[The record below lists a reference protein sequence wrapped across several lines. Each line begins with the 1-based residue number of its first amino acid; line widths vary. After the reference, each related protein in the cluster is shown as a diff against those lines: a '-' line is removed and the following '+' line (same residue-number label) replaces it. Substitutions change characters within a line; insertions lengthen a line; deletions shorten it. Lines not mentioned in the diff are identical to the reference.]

1 MFTCQPL
8 ALSACHLVPG
18 GQCPVVISKLFR
30 WRRVPAPAGHIR
42 GKFVCFCFSTPLIQQ
57 ERSGWSLGGDHSHEG
72 CSVAK
77 ACLPGYRIIITEYS
91 LLWGPESIHYRIQ
104 LANTAKRPIQPPTY
118 LNMVDGLI
126 FRLFPSQ
133 CCGVDQIMT
142 RDTSE
147 TRSCGAQKMHQLFN
161 IHFYNVCMWENTFF
175 GTSASYGIAIQCF
188 GHYVE
193 LAWLVLFLG
202 GLILHHAPSPPPH
215 G

>member
-1 MFTCQPL
+1 
-8 ALSACHLVPG
+8 
-18 GQCPVVISKLFR
+18 
-30 WRRVPAPAGHIR
+30 
-42 GKFVCFCFSTPLIQQ
+42 
-57 ERSGWSLGGDHSHEG
+57 
-72 CSVAK
+72 
-77 ACLPGYRIIITEYS
+77 
-91 LLWGPESIHYRIQ
+91 
-104 LANTAKRPIQPPTY
+104 
-118 LNMVDGLI
+118 MVDGLI